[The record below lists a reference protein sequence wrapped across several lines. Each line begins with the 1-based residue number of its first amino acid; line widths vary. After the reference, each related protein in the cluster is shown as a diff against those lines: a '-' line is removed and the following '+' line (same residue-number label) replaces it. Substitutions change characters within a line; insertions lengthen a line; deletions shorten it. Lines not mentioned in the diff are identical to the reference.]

1 VALFPFCPSGPAGPA
16 SSSRCASL
24 VAWPCR
30 TVPGASPRV
39 VPAALSFLARPG
51 CSSRDGA
58 WLVSSLNG
66 STAEQNGPP
75 GPDTEA
81 AVWQSPR
88 TGRISIE
95 IKAGLETIT
104 ILVGGELDLVTMPFL
119 AEQLTLVSRDKP
131 RRLVFDLARTDFM
144 DCGSARLI
152 AAAGKWLP
160 EGRRPVIRRP
170 CPGVRRILE
179 LTGLDAYCEIE
190 ELTRG

>member
-1 VALFPFCPSGPAGPA
+1 MSGP
-16 SSSRCASL
+16 
-24 VAWPCR
+24 
-30 TVPGASPRV
+30 
-39 VPAALSFLARPG
+39 
-51 CSSRDGA
+51 DGSA
-58 WLVSSLNG
+58 
-66 STAEQNGPP
+66 AEQNGPP

-81 AVWQSPR
+81 AMRHGPR

-95 IKAGLETIT
+95 MKSGPETIT
-104 ILVGGELDLVTMPFL
+104 IIVGGELDLVTMPFL

-131 RRLVFDLARTDFM
+131 GRLVFDLARTDFM

-152 AAAGKWLP
+152 AAAGRWLP

-170 CPGVRRILE
+170 RLGIRRILE